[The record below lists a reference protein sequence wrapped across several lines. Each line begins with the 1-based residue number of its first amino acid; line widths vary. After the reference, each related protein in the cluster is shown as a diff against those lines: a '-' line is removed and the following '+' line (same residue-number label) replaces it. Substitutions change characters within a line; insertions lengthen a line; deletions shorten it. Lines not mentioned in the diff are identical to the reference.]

1 MHFIEY
7 CASERLQINERVPAG
22 RATEQDKRGEECS
35 DWMSFHIDLWVG
47 VRLFV
52 RVIMLCYA
60 LALQHEYMTL
70 ISSREL
76 HSKSIKLAQ
85 RAIFCRWI
93 LHPLPPPP
101 PLTSIMYRI
110 CSGYRF
116 TFVIKC
122 TTHCQSSSSVIH
134 HLVQEV
140 EEQLEEEK
148 QKTGQHPCTLH
159 N

>member
-70 ISSREL
+70 IS
-76 HSKSIKLAQ
+76 
-85 RAIFCRWI
+85 RATQQINKIGPEGNI
-93 LHPLPPPP
+93 LQVNFASP
-101 PLTSIMYRI
+101 
-110 CSGYRF
+110 
-116 TFVIKC
+116 
-122 TTHCQSSSSVIH
+122 SSSSSSHLNNVQDLLWLSYHFH
-134 HLVQEV
+134 H
-140 EEQLEEEK
+140 
-148 QKTGQHPCTLH
+148 
-159 N
+159 